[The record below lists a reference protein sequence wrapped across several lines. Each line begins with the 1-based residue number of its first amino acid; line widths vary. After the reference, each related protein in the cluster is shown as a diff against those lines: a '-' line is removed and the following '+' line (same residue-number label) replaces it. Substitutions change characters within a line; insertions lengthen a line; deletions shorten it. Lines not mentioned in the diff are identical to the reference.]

1 MKKNDLW
8 ANKLLCLWQFM
19 NCSLANKHADL
30 LGPPSLLLLFSGE
43 VEVGCHAAATS
54 LETLQLQR
62 VVAPVDV

>member
-19 NCSLANKHADL
+19 RSLANKHADL
-30 LGPPSLLLLFSGE
+30 LSPPSLLLLFSGE

-54 LETLQLQR
+54 LETLQLQH